1 MKKNCQI
8 LTVEE
13 LAHEAAIHIKRIEG
27 KNMSYKWDSC
37 TLSKEGDLTLVCC
50 NEETLCYDLER
61 TFTGNELAH
70 MLNMPL
76 WEVVMIDNG
85 GSDDNALFLYEQE

>member
-8 LTVEE
+8 HTVQE
-13 LAHEAAIHIKRIEG
+13 LAFEAAHYVKKSEG
-27 KNMSYKWDSC
+27 K
-37 TLSKEGDLTLVCC
+37 TLSYLWGSSTLSNEGDLTLLCW
-50 NEETLCYDLER
+50 NDETRCYDLER
-61 TFTGNELAH
+61 TFTGNELAY

-85 GSDDNALFLYEQE
+85 GSDDKALFLYEQE